1 MAAKKPLRE
10 KVDKR
15 RRAKV
20 KVGVLPDGS
29 PDYRYPSARTDAE
42 LKPKKEELSRLS
54 QVGVVHLQDI
64 TLLEYA
70 QGWFDTYVKG
80 LKRSAATIEMYATA
94 LNAHILPV
102 FGTRY
107 IRTITGAELQVF
119 LNAFA
124 MESYSKVHKIK
135 LTLTRLFN
143 RARIDGLVVIDPAE
157 GLVMPE
163 TVEGTRRELTEAEE
177 RAVLEVAE
185 QHPDGL
191 LLLSLFYTGVRI
203 GECLGKNWSDINWDT
218 QEISIVRDIDFHAG
232 GAVGKVKS
240 KASART
246 IPIPDPLFEAY
257 ESLAKEGESPIFVSQ
272 GGEHLSKSVYER
284 KWADLMVAVYNAD
297 QSIEHRPMPL
307 YKQRG
312 RYTKSQKDKDKEK
325 QPPVMMSILTPH
337 YFRHNYATILYDL
350 GVPLEVAA
358 DWLGHSDINVTR
370 KIYIHLSRETR
381 AKHSRVLL
389 NSFHGCQK
397 VARNPANTLVK

>member
-1 MAAKKPLRE
+1 MAAKKPLKE

-20 KVGVLPDGS
+20 KVGVLPDGT

-54 QVGVVHLQDI
+54 RAGIVHLQDI

-70 QGWFDTYVKG
+70 QLWFDTYVKG
-80 LKRSAATIEMYATA
+80 LKRAAATIEMYATA

-107 IRTITGAELQVF
+107 IRTITGVELQAF
-119 LNAFA
+119 LNTFA

-135 LTLTRLFN
+135 LTLTRLFK
-143 RARIDGLVVIDPAE
+143 RARIDGLIVIDPAE
-157 GLVMPE
+157 GLIMPE

-203 GECLGKNWSDINWDT
+203 GECLGKSWGDVDWDT
-218 QEISIVRDIDFHAG
+218 QEISIFRDVDFHAG

-246 IPIPDPLFEAY
+246 IPVPDPLFEAY
-257 ESLAKEGESPIFVSQ
+257 KSQAKEGEAPMFMSQ
-272 GGEHLSKSVYER
+272 GGGYLSKSVYER
-284 KWADLMVAVYNAD
+284 KWADLMTAIYNVD

-312 RYTKSQKDKDKEK
+312 RYDKNKKDRGE
-325 QPPVMMSILTPH
+325 QPPIMMSILTPH
-337 YFRHNYATILYDL
+337 YFRHNYATILYDI

-370 KIYIHLSRETR
+370 KIYTHLSKETR
-381 AKHSRVLL
+381 AKHSRALL

-397 VARNPANTLVK
+397 VARSPLKTLVK